1 MTCQQPGDRR
11 VCDAKSA
18 GGLSDAGS
26 VVYRRAS
33 CPQVLVGQHS
43 KAGAGVNTGCDESLP
58 NRLDVEP
65 VLLRNL
71 HLSQTGRVIGHERR
85 VRRYFEPSWRG
96 EPWRQKPWQAFA
108 LWRFEKVRRAPSIDE
123 VDACRFDAAHPSTQP
138 ASRRTDRVPSSL
150 RSNAGT
156 QD

>member
-85 VRRYFEPSWRG
+85 VRRNWLFAFGRG
-96 EPWRQKPWQAFA
+96 ALAGQAV
-108 LWRFEKVRRAPSIDE
+108 LPRPVG
-123 VDACRFDAAHPSTQP
+123 AAE
-138 ASRRTDRVPSSL
+138 
-150 RSNAGT
+150 
-156 QD
+156 QDT

>member
-85 VRRYFEPSWRG
+85 VRRNLSRRG
-96 EPWRQKPWQAFA
+96 AVSRG
-108 LWRFEKVRRAPSIDE
+108 VRSPGKLSP
-123 VDACRFDAAHPSTQP
+123 CG
-138 ASRRTDRVPSSL
+138 ASRRYGGLLRSTRLTRAYSTPLTRQRSPRVVKTDQAPSSL